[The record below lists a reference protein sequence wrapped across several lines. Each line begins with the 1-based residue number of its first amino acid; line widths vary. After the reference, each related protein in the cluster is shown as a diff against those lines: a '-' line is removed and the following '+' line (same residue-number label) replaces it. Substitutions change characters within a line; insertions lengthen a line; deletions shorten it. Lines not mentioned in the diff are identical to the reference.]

1 MLRYH
6 QGIWYAA
13 SLLLL
18 VAGWETVCRVL
29 AIPPFILPPPSKVA
43 YALWEQRDLLFGLHL
58 WATWREVWIGLGLS
72 ILFGVLLA
80 VLMLMSRPVERLVY
94 PYIVISQTIPIIALS
109 PVFILWFG
117 YDMSGKIAVTI
128 LFTFFPIVVSTYD
141 GLRSADQEMIDLLRT
156 MGASRWQIFSKLQL
170 PASMPS
176 FFSGLK
182 VAATYSVAGAT
193 IGEWLGASEGLG
205 YFGRRASGNFQAP
218 ALFASVVLLSALGLL
233 LFWMAGAAERKWA
246 PHTRMARKQNTR
258 NQAKERLT

>member
-1 MLRYH
+1 MRRLH
-6 QGIWYAA
+6 QGVWYAA

-18 VAGWETVCRVL
+18 LVSWETVCRLL
-29 AIPPFILPPPSKVA
+29 AIPPFILPPPSAVVHS
-43 YALWEQRDLLFGLHL
+43 LWELRELLFGLHL
-58 WATWREVWIGLGLS
+58 WATWKEVWMGLGLS

-80 VLMLMSRPVERLVY
+80 VAMLASKTVERLIY

-117 YDMSGKIAVTI
+117 YDLSGKIAVTI
-128 LFTFFPIVVSTYD
+128 LFTFFPIVVNTYD
-141 GLRSADQEMIDLLRT
+141 GLRSADPEMMDLLRT
-156 MGASRWQIFSKLQL
+156 MGANRWHIFTKLQL
-170 PASMPS
+170 PASMPA

-218 ALFASVVLLSALGLL
+218 ALFASVVLLSALGML
-233 LFWMAGAAERKWA
+233 LFWIVGVLERKWA
-246 PHTRMARKQNTR
+246 PHTRVSRKQDT
-258 NQAKERLT
+258 K